1 MLEISSKR
9 CSCAPCTPSTRGPV
23 ARSATTAFNQCRR
36 LGRARK
42 VAVSALNGEDNN
54 QSSSTSVTRNSK
66 YDKMVEQLK
75 TTGMTQSKAR
85 ELLRTWADL
94 GAKDP
99 EQVRKL
105 LVNRSLQPVTGLAIQ
120 SALDVCAALFG
131 FYTGTVAGQ
140 VDFPGQLLVQL
151 AAYFFG
157 CYYFIQAAAEAG
169 ALVAV
174 VVTARKYSTDS
185 DVMLAA
191 IQELAGPM
199 SGLSVIDKAQL
210 AVNTLKIIQT
220 LESIA
225 ESLKVG
231 KHVPRHVLDAQS
243 STEYMA
249 FCFTVHTCIIRTYK
263 QNLSPQDMSTT
274 VLLSHILLLRAH
286 SVAVVTI

>member
-1 MLEISSKR
+1 
-9 CSCAPCTPSTRGPV
+9 
-23 ARSATTAFNQCRR
+23 
-36 LGRARK
+36 
-42 VAVSALNGEDNN
+42 
-54 QSSSTSVTRNSK
+54 
-66 YDKMVEQLK
+66 MVEQLK

-225 ESLKVG
+225 ESLKDYNG
-231 KHVPRHVLDAQS
+231 TLEK
-243 STEYMA
+243 STLA
-249 FCFTVHTCIIRTYK
+249 
-263 QNLSPQDMSTT
+263 NLSAYLTLQRAEDKYGFQPSKYGLSEAQAADVAGVFSAFDRNDDGRLELSELKTLCNSLGKELSEPELKEAIK
-274 VLLSHILLLRAH
+274 LLDSSGTGFVSFSDFVDWYTGGKPDQTAKEAAAAQRN
-286 SVAVVTI
+286 